1 MYIIKDFRLCDANCF
16 GFFLRSYQGLIVRSD
31 QQQSQNGQNKM
42 HSTLVMKNVLCV
54 SNHSRIVDQATGTE
68 IASFPIYKVL
78 FCARGHEGS
87 DESDCFS
94 FTESYRSS
102 EDFQI
107 HVFSC
112 HIKEAVS
119 SVMFN
124 VQRVSLEMQK
134 STKLNLLSL
143 FRLVA
148 SSIASQRPSSDLQKL
163 PQTCETQCCHSP
175 PIATSSPSP
184 FLQK

>member
-1 MYIIKDFRLCDANCF
+1 MTYLADSRNVLFFYIYQSGLKLMYVIQDFRLCDAFCF
-16 GFFLRSYQGLIVRSD
+16 GFFLRSYQGRIVRSD
-31 QQQSQNGQNKM
+31 KQQSQIGQNKM
-42 HSTLVMKNVLCV
+42 HLWIFFFSV

-68 IASFPIYKVL
+68 LASFPIYKVL

-124 VQRVSLEMQK
+124 VQRVCLEM
-134 STKLNLLSL
+134 
-143 FRLVA
+143 
-148 SSIASQRPSSDLQKL
+148 
-163 PQTCETQCCHSP
+163 
-175 PIATSSPSP
+175 
-184 FLQK
+184 